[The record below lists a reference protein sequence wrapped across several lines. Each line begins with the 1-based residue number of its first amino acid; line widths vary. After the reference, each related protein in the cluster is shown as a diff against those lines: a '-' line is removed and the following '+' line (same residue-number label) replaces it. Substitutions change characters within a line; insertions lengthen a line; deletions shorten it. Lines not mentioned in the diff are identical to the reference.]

1 MKQLKSIFLLCTAMA
16 VVMVLAGALW
26 AEDSNKININKALV
40 DELVQLQKIGQ
51 KYAERIVQY
60 REENGPFKNPEDIM
74 KVPGIGLKIWEMNK
88 DKITVGYLESKT
100 GKQ

>member
-88 DKITVGYLESKT
+88 DQITVGYLEGKT